1 MNNSYIYNY
10 NNTMKKNIII
20 TGGSGR
26 FGVYL
31 KKVRSSHKLFFPN
44 KKELNILKPK
54 SIESYLKTKKA
65 NIVIHLAGLSRPMDI
80 HNREIEKSIDL
91 NIIGTA
97 NVTKICSKKNIKLI
111 YFSTNYVYPG
121 TKGNYAETDPLL
133 PVNNYAWSKLGG
145 EASVQLYENSL
156 ILRVCMTEKPFVHD
170 KAFANVKTSFMY
182 HEDVSKI
189 LFRLLNKKG
198 ILNLGGKSKFIFDFA
213 KKDKKNIKKIYL
225 KKKNNLGMPFNS
237 SLNID
242 KLRKILK

>member
-10 NNTMKKNIII
+10 NNTIKKKIVV
-20 TGGSGR
+20 TCGSKR
-26 FGVYL
+26 FEKHL

-54 SIESYLKTKKA
+54 SIESYLKAKKA
-65 NIVIHLAGLSRPMDI
+65 DVVIHLAGLSRPMDI

-97 NVTKICSKKNIKLI
+97 NVTKICSKKNVKLI

-121 TKGNYAETDPLL
+121 TKGNYSETDPLL

-145 EASVQLYENSL
+145 EASVQLYDNSL

-170 KAFANVKTSFMY
+170 KAFANVKTSFMS

-198 ILNLGGKSKFIFDFA
+198 ILNLGGKSKFIFDFD
-213 KKDKKNIKKIYL
+213 KKDKKNIK
-225 KKKNNLGMPFNS
+225 
-237 SLNID
+237 
-242 KLRKILK
+242 